1 MKNNKPAFV
10 FLALLIAGAL
20 GLGGSLFCV
29 GRSFA
34 KWDDTQKVG
43 YFINVHAE
51 LLSFA
56 GISIFLLCFAISFG
70 LYAAFAR
77 IWQLEAL
84 IREKEFRV

>member
-1 MKNNKPAFV
+1 MKNNKPVFV

-20 GLGGSLFCV
+20 SLGGSVFCV

-34 KWDDTQKVG
+34 KWNGDQKIG
-43 YFINVHAE
+43 YFINIHAQ

-56 GISIFLLCFAISFG
+56 GISIFLLCFAIAFG

-84 IREKEFRV
+84 IREKEFRA